1 MESEF
6 ICVRYGCIVC
16 NYYLIPKMI
25 WSLACTG
32 LAGVGFDFAWG
43 SRTGAWAAGLGFVFS
58 GLVPNL
64 LNRLASLNKTG
75 WERGSRER
83 TGTSSPFSPVPPW
96 QHARAL

>member
-6 ICVRYGCIVC
+6 ICVIYGCIVC
-16 NYYLIPKMI
+16 SYYLIPKMI
-25 WSLACTG
+25 WSLASTG
-32 LAGVGFDFAWG
+32 LAGVGFGFACA

-83 TGTSSPFSPVPPW
+83 KGTSSPFSPVPPW